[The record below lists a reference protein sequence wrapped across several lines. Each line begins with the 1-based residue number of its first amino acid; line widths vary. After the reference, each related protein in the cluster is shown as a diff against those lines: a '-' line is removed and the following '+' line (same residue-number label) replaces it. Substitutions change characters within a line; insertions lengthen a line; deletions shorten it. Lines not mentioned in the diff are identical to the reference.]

1 MLTYGQLAKGQN
13 SNLTIISDMGK
24 KKSDLG
30 TVLRSLM
37 ISQQGSFTRP
47 GLKANTILMAGVSIN
62 SP

>member
-13 SNLTIISDMGK
+13 SNLAIISDIGGE
-24 KKSDLG
+24 KSDLG
-30 TVLRSLM
+30 TVLSSLM

-47 GLKANTILMAGVSIN
+47 GLKASTILMAGVSIN